1 MRSSKYARAAF
12 AAVLASSL
20 IACGGG
26 GGGGAADTGGGVG
39 GGGGGGGG
47 ATSITGY
54 FVDGP
59 VKGISYACS
68 PSGLSGVTSATGS
81 FTCQTGD
88 TVTLRLTVGTSTL
101 TLGSVAVPSVSGAS
115 IPVTM
120 LANGLQAAEILQA
133 LNHGSMNAMDVSA
146 VSIPPAVAAQIDS
159 YISSGGTLPS
169 GQSSDDQFLAYI
181 QSQSTAGA
189 AFVNPVTGT
198 AKTFQET
205 IVLPHVQDTI
215 VAISA
220 TNPTMR
226 IANNTSKLSGT
237 ILYSGSGTV
246 QGPSGCTNASITF
259 SGGSILNAT
268 VNGDIQTVGTYN
280 ATFTTPPFAVTMHIS
295 SFSCTSGTSTTTVP
309 ASTQT
314 ATVPAISGSN
324 PVIVSS
330 AFSGHNISMP
340 TDALPAGCSGSPSM
354 SGVDVGLA
362 NPMMTLTQSI
372 TCSEANS
379 TFTVTATAKLVGAW

>member
-237 ILYSGSGTV
+237 IL
-246 QGPSGCTNASITF
+246 
-259 SGGSILNAT
+259 
-268 VNGDIQTVGTYN
+268 
-280 ATFTTPPFAVTMHIS
+280 
-295 SFSCTSGTSTTTVP
+295 
-309 ASTQT
+309 
-314 ATVPAISGSN
+314 
-324 PVIVSS
+324 
-330 AFSGHNISMP
+330 
-340 TDALPAGCSGSPSM
+340 
-354 SGVDVGLA
+354 
-362 NPMMTLTQSI
+362 
-372 TCSEANS
+372 
-379 TFTVTATAKLVGAW
+379 